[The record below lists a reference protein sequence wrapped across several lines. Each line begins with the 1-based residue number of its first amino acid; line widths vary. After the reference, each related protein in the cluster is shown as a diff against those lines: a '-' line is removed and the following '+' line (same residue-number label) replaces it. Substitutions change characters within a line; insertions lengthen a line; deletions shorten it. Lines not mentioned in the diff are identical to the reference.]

1 MYSMHGLNTTSC
13 GNAGKWK
20 HNMISYDIDFGSIS
34 RHGVPFHHYRK
45 RSTLNPPPD
54 NIL

>member
-13 GNAGKWK
+13 GNAGKSK

-34 RHGVPFHHYRK
+34 RHGVLKKVDSKPA
-45 RSTLNPPPD
+45 P
-54 NIL
+54 